1 MLFSDIY
8 SEITQNA
15 EASLRER
22 GSKFLAYSYIVYNEL
37 EVKKHLNELKSKYPD
52 ATHHCYAYVIGQG
65 GEAQRANDDGEP
77 SNSAGRPI
85 LRAILSKQLT
95 NVLVVVVRYFG
106 GTLLGIPGLIE
117 SYGAA
122 AAMVLNESGK
132 VEKMMEEQFLMTTDF
147 QHEQEIHRILNQF
160 QVRILNREYTEEV
173 IYTIA
178 IRKNQVMQ
186 FEKIANDSYLVDVKN
201 NLQKAD

>member
-37 EVKKHLNELKSKYPD
+37 EVKKHLNELKLKYPD

-132 VEKMMEEQFLMTTDF
+132 VEKMMEEQFFMTTDF

>member
-1 MLFSDIY
+1 MLFSDTY
-8 SEITQNA
+8 NEITQNA

-22 GSKFLAYSYIVYNEL
+22 GSKFLAYSYIVYNES

-65 GEAQRANDDGEP
+65 SEAQRANDDGEP

-117 SYGAA
+117 SYGGSAA
-122 AAMVLNESGK
+122 LVLNESGK

-160 QVRILNREYTEEV
+160 QVRILNREYNENV

-186 FEKIANDSYLVDVKN
+186 FEKITGDSYLV
-201 NLQKAD
+201 NLQIFK

>member
-1 MLFSDIY
+1 MLFSDTY
-8 SEITQNA
+8 NEITQNA

-22 GSKFLAYSYIVYNEL
+22 GSKFLAYSYIVFNES

-65 GEAQRANDDGEP
+65 SEAQRANDDGEP

-117 SYGAA
+117 SYGGSAA
-122 AAMVLNESGK
+122 LVLNESGK

-160 QVRILNREYTEEV
+160 QVRILNREYNENV

-186 FEKIANDSYLVDVKN
+186 FEKMTGDSYLV
-201 NLQKAD
+201 NLQINK